1 MRFKK
6 IYIEITNSCDFHCS
20 FCFGSQRA
28 ASFMSPEDFAIVV
41 RKIRPFTDYVY
52 LHVLGEPLLHPR
64 FEEIVSIARKADL
77 NINLTTNGNLIGK
90 QKSVLLMNKIR
101 QINFSLHDAEEN
113 INPENWIDY
122 LQSILNFADEASGST
137 YINFRLWNSGVI
149 VSEGFT
155 QFFLSYILNWYD
167 KCKNDFSVLGNKNGI
182 KLAEHIFLQSAPRF
196 DWPDGYS
203 IKASTIKNCY
213 ALRDHIAIL
222 ADGQVVP
229 CCLDADAQLY
239 LGNIFTE
246 NLEYI
251 LQTHR
256 AVSIR
261 KGFEQH
267 RAIEFFCTTCGFST
281 HL

>member
-1 MRFKK
+1 
-6 IYIEITNSCDFHCS
+6 
-20 FCFGSQRA
+20 
-28 ASFMSPEDFAIVV
+28 MSPEDFAIVV

-64 FEEIVSIARKADL
+64 FEEILSIARKADL
-77 NINLTTNGNLIGK
+77 NINLTTNGSLIAK
-90 QKSVLLMNKIR
+90 QKPVLLANKIR

-113 INPENWIDY
+113 IKPEHWADY

-137 YINFRLWNSGVI
+137 YINFRLWNSGMN
-149 VSEGFT
+149 VSENFT
-155 QFFLSYILNWYD
+155 QFFLPYILNWYD
-167 KCKNDFSVLGNKNGI
+167 KNNEKFSTVGNKNGI

-196 DWPDGYS
+196 VWPKGSSVNVPID
-203 IKASTIKNCY
+203 KTCY

-222 ADGQVVP
+222 ANGQVVP

-246 NLEYI
+246 NPEDI
-251 LQTHR
+251 LQTLR

-267 RAIEFFCTTCGFST
+267 RAVEPFCATCGFST